1 MGCYSVRCLGRLGG
15 KLKVEEL
22 SAQRKKRQQER
33 KRLSAQ
39 LRNEERKRQRI
50 LKKSQFLS
58 NEDLVD
64 VLTTRKSKAEAAA
77 AKNTAK
83 PPEPE
88 AK

>member
-1 MGCYSVRCLGRLGG
+1 MLSVHP
-15 KLKVEEL
+15 KFNPPETWK
-22 SAQRKKRQQER
+22 QRKQLQQER

-50 LKKSQFLS
+50 LKKSQLLS

-64 VLTTRKSKAEAAA
+64 VLTMRTSEGEAAA
-77 AKNTAK
+77 PKNKAK